1 MNIQIEHEPI
11 RQLSRKVT
19 EDYPAE
25 RTMKMWAG
33 ILRVCGL
40 LAFIGGTGGFIAL
53 LPASSA
59 TGNVR
64 DAALIP
70 ALIIGFV
77 SGALCFF
84 LAAVAECFGELIRLQ
99 RKQADRR

>member
-1 MNIQIEHEPI
+1 
-11 RQLSRKVT
+11 
-19 EDYPAE
+19 
-25 RTMKMWAG
+25 
-33 ILRVCGL
+33 
-40 LAFIGGTGGFIAL
+40 
-53 LPASSA
+53 
-59 TGNVR
+59 VR